1 MTNLDAP
8 LDFEFDDTFARSPVT
23 TKKRKKLI
31 GLDDLLN
38 DHYKEQS
45 KSAQC
50 KKKKKRK
57 SYSSDEEEEANR
69 EAKEAKISE
78 VLNDA
83 SSQYEE
89 MKNEEN
95 ALPWN
100 VAVFGEQGDTSTSF
114 SLNIENLKLTKSF
127 AETGIDFLD
136 PNDFAGDAFFEGL
149 LVNGWLTK
157 MVSICGHVE
166 SALTKWVLDLM
177 FYSVKEDVRS
187 AACSFWCDVL
197 LFENKIV
204 VDVMPSYPEFRK
216 ALEVYGY
223 LWNSSGN
230 TSCRSESVRD
240 PENCGP
246 PQNIRAWIQLVTAC
260 CQVRWL
266 AHPFLVTSEAEE
278 LIGTIISMFLD
289 RRLVGLSTLLND
301 CLVSVISYSSDDNWH
316 QSCERIAKHLSFR
329 VPKDLNCLRLVECI
343 PGANTQ
349 SNQKTLKRPFNVRPF
364 NALQITDAE
373 GILNL
378 LISTD
383 VMEENCNLFKIY
395 IYLGLTENWLLNVPA
410 LEHDKRNHQLWKE
423 FLKKC
428 SRIGTPSDW
437 RSYASKVKSKV
448 AYLTACIIPG

>member
-197 LFENKIV
+197 LFENKGTLHV
-204 VDVMPSYPEFRK
+204 AQNQFV
-216 ALEVYGY
+216 A
-223 LWNSSGN
+223 N
-230 TSCRSESVRD
+230 

-349 SNQKTLKRPFNVRPF
+349 CKLLKSRLAFEI
-364 NALQITDAE
+364 LTSCLGKITDAE